1 MNWDQAAPSWT
12 EDDLSC
18 GFWQFASHLH
28 PLLYSYLLVAIVY
41 HAFVALFLDTRGH
54 YERST
59 RRLLPL
65 LIVGLTVGMSLVRII
80 SPFGFSSL
88 PFGRPNTPGSQ
99 LMHVKRVFLLWK
111 VYRQLQNRAI
121 LFRVSVCEI
130 APHCVP

>member
-1 MNWDQAAPSWT
+1 MNWDLAAPSWS

-18 GFWQFASHLH
+18 GVWQFAAHLH

-65 LIVGLTVGMSLVRII
+65 LLVGLTVGMSLVSSHFTQGI
-80 SPFGFSSL
+80 SYCS
-88 PFGRPNTPGSQ
+88 PNLKLVPCI
-99 LMHVKRVFLLWK
+99 LHVELFDPDAKVHVKVDLPRTDF
-111 VYRQLQNRAI
+111 
-121 LFRVSVCEI
+121 
-130 APHCVP
+130 

>member
-1 MNWDQAAPSWT
+1 MNWDLAAPSWA

-18 GFWQFASHLH
+18 GVWQFAAHLH

-65 LIVGLTVGMSLVRII
+65 LLVGLTVGMSLVSTCFTCQTLFLMSKWTFVGHIFDNFKIR
-80 SPFGFSSL
+80 PFCSGSL
-88 PFGRPNTPGSQ
+88 
-99 LMHVKRVFLLWK
+99 
-111 VYRQLQNRAI
+111 
-121 LFRVSVCEI
+121 
-130 APHCVP
+130 CV